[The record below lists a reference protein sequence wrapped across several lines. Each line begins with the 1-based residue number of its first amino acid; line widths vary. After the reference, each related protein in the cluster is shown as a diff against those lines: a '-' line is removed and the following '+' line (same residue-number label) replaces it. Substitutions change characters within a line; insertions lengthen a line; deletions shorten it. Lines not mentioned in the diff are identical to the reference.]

1 MDLKVMSQNLDQFL
15 RLSTFPLALKM
26 LKEGEPLPEKVR
38 LPQKDLGKRIAI
50 CQAVSMARRYGWAL
64 ALGGEELACPIG
76 AVAMGFVPPIDYYQ
90 EGTLCEGLYTQ
101 DKAAGA
107 RSEEAVDKFPLG
119 YYQKI
124 LMAPVSRAAF
134 APDLFLIYGNSAQV
148 LRLVQATLYHQG
160 GKLTSSFRGRAD
172 CSEIIVS
179 TLFADEPQVIL
190 PCTGD
195 RIFGQTQDHE
205 MAFSFPASWAPR
217 LMEGLEA
224 THRAGT
230 RYPIPVYLQYEAVFP
245 PTYQELEKRLKG

>member
-1 MDLKVMSQNLDQFL
+1 MDLKTIAQNLDQYL
-15 RLSTFPLALKM
+15 RLAAFPLALKM
-26 LKEGEPLPEKVR
+26 LKNHDPLPEKVR
-38 LPQKDLGKRIAI
+38 RPQKDLGKRSAI

-64 ALGGEELACPIG
+64 ALSAEDIPCPIG
-76 AVAMGFVPPIDYYQ
+76 NVAMGFMPPIDYYR
-90 EGTLCEGLYTQ
+90 EGTLCEGLYTK

-119 YYQKI
+119 LYQTL
-124 LMAPVSRAAF
+124 LMAPVNRAAF

-148 LRLVQATLYHQG
+148 LRLVQAALYHEG

-172 CSEIIVS
+172 CSEIIVT
-179 TLFADEPQVIL
+179 TLLENKPQVIL

-205 MAFSFPASWAPR
+205 MAFAFPAAWADK

-224 THRAGT
+224 THKAGT
-230 RYPIPVYLQYEAVFP
+230 RYPIPCYLQYEAVFP
-245 PTYQELEKRLKG
+245 PTYQELQNKLEK